1 MDSMMHDAL
10 IIIGWLAVSWI
21 ALRAVWRWEMRRTD
35 AMLRRQSKAEW

>member
-1 MDSMMHDAL
+1 MDSLTHDIL
-10 IIIGWLAVSWI
+10 IMAGWFAVCAV